1 MSRLTN
7 KSPLTVIRSASTVP
21 PPPRK
26 VGEHGMALWNSV
38 QREYG
43 ITDIGGIELLCLAAQ
58 SLDRAESLS
67 ARIAEDG
74 ETIRTRGG
82 IKSHPA
88 LRDEL
93 AARAFIAR
101 TLVKLGICTENV
113 KATGRPGSAVGW
125 VPEA

>member
-7 KSPLTVIRSASTVP
+7 KPPLTVVGSASTVP

-26 VGEHGMALWNSV
+26 LGEHGMDLWNSV

-43 ITDIGGIELLCLAAQ
+43 ISDIGGIELLCLAAQ

-74 ETIRTRGG
+74 EDHSSQHCVT
-82 IKSHPA
+82 SW
-88 LRDEL
+88 
-93 AARAFIAR
+93 ARAFIAR

-113 KATGRPGSAVGW
+113 KVMGRSGSAVSW
-125 VPEA
+125 VPTV